1 VAKKNV
7 TKRPASKV
15 TLSGAAFAKMV
26 KDLVKNAD
34 VLGSCIDA
42 RFEQLKPRLV
52 TEIISGLESKINE
65 AVTQLK
71 SVLVDPEGKSRILD
85 AIAEL
90 KKQAEQIA
98 IDPAVA
104 NRFVAAVTQIINKL
118 RVFIEAGQVFP
129 PSKTTPAS
137 GTVKKS

>member
-1 VAKKNV
+1 MAKKNV

-15 TLSGAAFAKMV
+15 TLSGVAFAKMV

-98 IDPAVA
+98 I
-104 NRFVAAVTQIINKL
+104 RFCAA
-118 RVFIEAGQVFP
+118 
-129 PSKTTPAS
+129 
-137 GTVKKS
+137 GTVCFS